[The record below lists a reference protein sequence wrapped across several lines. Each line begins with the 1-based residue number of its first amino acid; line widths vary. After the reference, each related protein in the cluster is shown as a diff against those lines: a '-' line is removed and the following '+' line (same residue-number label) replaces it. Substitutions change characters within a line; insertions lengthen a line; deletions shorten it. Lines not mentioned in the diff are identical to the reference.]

1 MIKYSIITPTIK
13 NNYYLKKLCLNLK
26 NFDTRS
32 DIEFIVISNQQIHF
46 PFQLKKIAF
55 NNIVS
60 EIGHPGRKRDLAF
73 KYSRGKYLIFIDDDA
88 FFDTKYFNELDSLLK
103 SNEYEVLCGP
113 NITPKDDNFLGKLSG
128 STYLNPLLGVSYR
141 YKISKRNIIKKI
153 DDFPSVN
160 LVVSSNLFSK
170 VNGFDNDYWPGD
182 DSYLCNKIIENR
194 SELFFF
200 SNLIVFH
207 YRRSSIIKH
216 FRQVYRYG
224 LTRGHFFK
232 LNFKN
237 SKKLTYALPSIFLL
251 FNLFLLIN
259 FKFYLIFIIM
269 IYFLFLSSSILS
281 YINIFITLLS
291 PLLIIL
297 NFYNYGFAF
306 IKGYLTKKLIS
317 KLGR

>member
-1 MIKYSIITPTIK
+1 M
-13 NNYYLKKLCLNLK
+13 
-26 NFDTRS
+26 
-32 DIEFIVISNQQIHF
+32 
-46 PFQLKKIAF
+46 
-55 NNIVS
+55 
-60 EIGHPGRKRDLAF
+60 
-73 KYSRGKYLIFIDDDA
+73 
-88 FFDTKYFNELDSLLK
+88 DSLLEFNK
-103 SNEYEVLCGP
+103 YEVLCGP
-113 NITPKDDNFLGKLSG
+113 NITPKDDTFLGKLSG

-141 YKISKRNIIKKI
+141 YKISKKNIIKKI

-182 DSYLCNKIIENR
+182 DSYLCNKIIENQ
-194 SELFFF
+194 SEIFFF

-216 FRQVYRYG
+216 FRQVFRYG

-237 SKKLTYALPSIFLL
+237 SKKLTYVLPSIFLL
-251 FNLFLLIN
+251 FNLFFLIN
-259 FKFYLIFIIM
+259 FNFFLIFII
-269 IYFLFLSSSILS
+269 IFYFLFFFSSVLSNQ
-281 YINIFITLLS
+281 NIFITLLS

-297 NFYNYGFAF
+297 NFYNYGFSF
-306 IKGYLTKKLIS
+306 IKGYLSKKFIS